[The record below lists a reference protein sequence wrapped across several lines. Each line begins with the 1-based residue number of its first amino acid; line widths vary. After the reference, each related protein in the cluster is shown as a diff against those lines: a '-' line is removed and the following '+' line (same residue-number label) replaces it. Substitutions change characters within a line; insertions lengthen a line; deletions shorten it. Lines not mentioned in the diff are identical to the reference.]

1 MHPIPTLVSHALCPY
16 VQRVA
21 IVMAEK
27 ALPFER
33 IDIDLAAKPQW
44 MLDISPTGK
53 TPMLLTGGEALF
65 ESAAICEYLDDT
77 AAPRLHPHDP
87 LLRARHRAWM
97 EYASVVLNDIAG
109 FYNAPDEAALEAKT
123 RVLRERFALLDQTL
137 TGGPWFAGA
146 AFSMVDAAFGPVF
159 RYLDVFESSAGIHL
173 APGSRVQAWR
183 GALASR
189 PSVLNAV
196 DAGYSERL
204 RAFLLR
210 RGSALSALM
219 TCPA

>member
-97 EYASVVLNDIAG
+97 PIPL
-109 FYNAPDEAALEAKT
+109 F
-123 RVLRERFALLDQTL
+123 
-137 TGGPWFAGA
+137 
-146 AFSMVDAAFGPVF
+146 
-159 RYLDVFESSAGIHL
+159 
-173 APGSRVQAWR
+173 R
-183 GALASR
+183 GARRTCCAAARTSAPRRRAYWNWATAASR
-189 PSVLNAV
+189 CLP
-196 DAGYSERL
+196 
-204 RAFLLR
+204 
-210 RGSALSALM
+210 
-219 TCPA
+219 CPIP